1 MSFIGTRPK
10 MYLSKLYLLK
20 LQTVFV
26 QIDKCI
32 CWDWKFEFTSC
43 PASCYADEFLWHP
56 ASQRLQES
64 SGGDAQTDETPLYME
79 IHRRAH
85 PLLVAQTIQ
94 RAKFDPK
101 CGKTRCKYTHKASG
115 LNSLSPVNFSPNQPC
130 WNQLN
135 KTPLTP
141 TMKDMLVIS
150 FRKYMTSYSPSSENQ
165 KIYDIISGE
174 TLCRDNCQLI
184 GMSLIGLARQAQK
197 NRD

>member
-1 MSFIGTRPK
+1 
-10 MYLSKLYLLK
+10 MYLLRLKIWIYKLSGIVLCRWVSLASRVPK
-20 LQTVFV
+20 APRVV
-26 QIDKCI
+26 WWWRADR
-32 CWDWKFEFTSC
+32 WNTS
-43 PASCYADEFLWHP
+43 
-56 ASQRLQES
+56 
-64 SGGDAQTDETPLYME
+64 LYGNTSPGPSVTRCTE
-79 IHRRAH
+79 I
-85 PLLVAQTIQ
+85 QQ
-94 RAKFDPK
+94 AKFDPK

-115 LNSLSPVNFSPNQPC
+115 LNSLSPVNFSPKQPC

-141 TMKDMLVIS
+141 TMKDILVIS